1 MDGRDLEDVSSVQGW
16 SDQMALIIGRSD
28 GFKDIPIGI
37 PPGGLTLGREKS
49 GLGRLSIDRDSDV
62 SREHCTVQ
70 YDGNAKGFIVT
81 DLGSRNGTFLLPGEQ
96 RLKAHEPMRCSAGQL
111 LRVGPHSVFE
121 LTGEEAIGA
130 PTLDRP
136 LQALSASNAASQ
148 REALGGPTP
157 SATIAG
163 AVKTPE
169 LPRLAEDQRL
179 DLAAIRVPYE
189 RFYLVFVWMPTVFA
203 GITLAIVALA
213 MPVRTWILFA
223 GIAAAM
229 VLLGWLG
236 WKLFLVRLL
245 GDAIRVSSTQYPQ
258 IDTLVTGAS
267 AILGIRAPTV
277 FILQGHGLF
286 EILVARR
293 FSRRGVLIITSTML
307 DDLTKTGS
315 SRELMFF
322 IGRQLGL
329 IATGYFD
336 LWFFKHTLGQFATL
350 LYLAWKRR
358 CQMTADRLGLLVAGE
373 LLAAEQALLVITAGS
388 GIAANTNLQALKEQ
402 QNELFQSFWAWILL
416 GLSGYPYMVNRIVL
430 LREFAAEA
438 ARRRIEANSPV
449 AIGALPIYHHAI
461 RAVPLMIVHGHD
473 HSGLLELETFLR
485 RKFPHVEP
493 VLMIDET
500 TAANTLPEKF
510 ERLARGVKGALVLLT
525 PDDLAMAQK
534 DRVTRARARQNVIIE
549 IGWIWA
555 RLGRQK
561 LLLLT
566 RGELEM
572 PSDLQGVEI
581 HRYAA
586 SPVECSEVVRDFIAS
601 IEMA

>member
-1 MDGRDLEDVSSVQGW
+1 MEGRVVRKVFLSPRMGDL
-16 SDQMALIIGRSD
+16 MAIIIGRSD
-28 GFKDIPIGI
+28 SFKDIPISV

-49 GLGRLSIDRDSDV
+49 GPGRLAIDRDSDV
-62 SREHCTVQ
+62 SREHCMVR
-70 YDGNAKGFIVT
+70 YEGHSKGFVVT
-81 DLGSRNGTFLLPGEQ
+81 DLGSRNGTFLLPTLQ
-96 RLKAHEPMRCSAGQL
+96 QLTAHEGVRCHSGQL
-111 LRVGPHSVFE
+111 LRVGPHCIFE
-121 LTGEEAIGA
+121 LTGDDAIA
-130 PTLDRP
+130 SPILDRP
-136 LQALSASNAASQ
+136 VQVLSASKAPSHS
-148 REALGGPTP
+148 EALGAAPL
-157 SATIAG
+157 SASIPG
-163 AVKTPE
+163 AVKVPE
-169 LPRLAEDQRL
+169 LPRLAEGQRL

-189 RFYLVFVWMPTVFA
+189 RFYLAFVWMPTVLA
-203 GITLAIVALA
+203 GLALAIVALQ
-213 MPVRTWILFA
+213 MPILTLVLFG
-223 GIAAAM
+223 GIALAATF
-229 VLLGWLG
+229 LGWLV
-236 WKLFLVRLL
+236 WKLLMVNLL
-245 GDAIRVSSTQYPQ
+245 GNAIRVGATQYPQ
-258 IDTLVTGAS
+258 IDMLVTGAS
-267 AILGIRAPTV
+267 AILGIPAPTV

-286 EILVARR
+286 EMFVARR
-293 FSRRGVLIITSTML
+293 FSRRGVLIIMSTML

-336 LWFFKHTLGQFATL
+336 LWFFKHALGRFANL
-350 LYLAWKRR
+350 LYLAWNRR

-402 QNELFQSFWAWILL
+402 RTELFQGFWSWISL
-416 GLSGYPYMVNRIVL
+416 GVSSYPFMVDRIVL

-438 ARRRIEANSPV
+438 ARRRIEANAPV
-449 AIGALPIYHHAI
+449 AIGALPIYHHSI

-473 HSGLLELETFLR
+473 HSGLLELENFLR

-581 HRYAA
+581 HRYAS
-586 SPVECSEVVRDFIAS
+586 SPVECSEAVREFIAS
-601 IEMA
+601 VEMA